1 MHSIDREEEFLF
13 YYQGMTPKT
22 VAILEQMEDEFKAI
36 GQAYGCELIAMKDLL
51 NRYYGCDTT
60 NLYSAMTTVPN
71 YRHSLS
77 PKTLNHRFFYE
88 DVACSLVPFEQ
99 LAKLAAKETP
109 ILSSMISLSHMRCR

>member
-1 MHSIDREEEFLF
+1 
-13 YYQGMTPKT
+13 
-22 VAILEQMEDEFKAI
+22 
-36 GQAYGCELIAMKDLL
+36 MKELL

-60 NLYSAMTTVPN
+60 SLYSAMTTVTN

-99 LAKLAAKETP
+99 LARLAAKETP
-109 ILSSMISLSHMRCR
+109 ILSSMISLATCVVGEDFRKTGRTLDSLKLGDFNKSEIVQLLNS